1 MSAALSIASRALNTN
16 LSALQ
21 VIGHNIANVNTE
33 GYSRQNVLLQ
43 SSGYQEFGNG
53 FFGRGVEIGTVSRSH
68 DAYLT
73 REASLSKSVA
83 SADGIRLA
91 KLKQMEDL
99 FPNGEAGLGAAMN
112 SMLNAWSDVASAPS
126 NLTARVVV
134 IARGEELAARMRNTA
149 GQLDQQK
156 QGAELQAES
165 TVTTVN
171 RLAQDLA
178 SVNQRIIETQGSGN
192 TPNDLFDQ
200 RDQLLNDLNQYIQT
214 STVPGSDGTVS
225 VFIGGS
231 QPLVLG
237 QSANKLAITSD
248 PIDPSRKGIS
258 FVQGGVTTPI
268 DDAALGG
275 GELAGLMTFLHKDLP
290 DMQNQLGRMALALA
304 SEMNTQH
311 RLGVDLTG
319 VAGADFFVPPA
330 AAAGL
335 AAPGNTGGATARAT
349 VSDPTALRASD
360 YELRVNATGVDVI
373 RLSDGQSTA
382 LGPLPVTLDGLTF
395 ELPSGAAAAG
405 DRFVFRPY
413 ADAARNLAMSLAA
426 PDRLAAA
433 SPVLV
438 TPAAGNASGLS
449 VERLSA
455 VSPSANLTTPVTL
468 AFLGNGTFTVSG
480 TLDPGTPAPDNAGPP
495 PSYNYGPGQA
505 IQFNGWSLTLRGS
518 PTAGD
523 SFTVA
528 AAPPGSTSQ
537 NAGNA
542 GAILALRDQPT
553 FEGVPL
559 ADGYTSLFSSLGTR
573 VQSARFAA
581 DFTAQVATS
590 AESARAGVAGVN
602 LDEEAA
608 RLLQFQQS
616 YQAAAKF
623 LQIAQSTFDTL
634 LQTVGR

>member
-1 MSAALSIASRALNTN
+1 MSAALSIATRALNTN

-21 VIGHNIANVNTE
+21 VIGNNIANVNTE

-53 FFGRGVEIGTVSRSH
+53 FFGKGVEIATVTRSH
-68 DAYLT
+68 SAYLT

-83 SADGIRLA
+83 SADGLRLS
-91 KLKQMEDL
+91 KLKQMEDV
-99 FPNGEAGLGAAMN
+99 FPTGPAGLGSAMN
-112 SMLNAWSDVASAPS
+112 SMLNAWTDVASAPS

-149 GQLDQQK
+149 SQLDQQK
-156 QGAELQAES
+156 QGAVLQAEGN
-165 TVTTVN
+165 VNTVN

-178 SVNQRIIETQGSGN
+178 SVNQRIIQTQGSAN

-200 RDQLLNDLNQYIQT
+200 RDQLLSQINQYIQT
-214 STVPGSDGTVS
+214 STVPSADGTVS

-237 QSANKLAITSD
+237 QNANQLAVTND
-248 PIDPSRKGIS
+248 PIDPTRKGLS
-258 FVQGGVTTPI
+258 FVQGGVTTPL
-268 DDAALGG
+268 DDKALGG
-275 GELAGLMTFLHKDLP
+275 GELAGLMTFLHQDLP

-304 SEMNTQH
+304 TTMNQQH

-335 AAPGNTGGATARAT
+335 PAPGNTGTATARAT
-349 VSDPTALRASD
+349 VSDPSALRASD
-360 YELRVNATGVDVI
+360 YELRITAGGANVI

-382 LGPLPVTLDGLTF
+382 LGSLPGVVDGLTF
-395 ELPSGAAAAG
+395 ELPTGVAAVG
-405 DRFVFRPY
+405 DLFVLRPF
-413 ADAARNLAMSLAA
+413 ADAARNLSMSLVA

-438 TPAAGNASGLS
+438 TPATSNGSGLS

-455 VSPSANLTTPVTL
+455 VSASASLTNPVTL
-468 AFLGNGTFTVSG
+468 SFQANGTYTVVDTVAG
-480 TLDPGTPAPDNAGPP
+480 TSSAGNA
-495 PSYNYGPGQA
+495 YTAGQP
-505 IQFNGWSLTLRGS
+505 INVNGWSLTLRGS

-528 AAPPGSTSQ
+528 GAPAGSTSQ

-542 GAILALRDQPT
+542 GAMLALREQPT

-559 ADGYTSLFSSLGTR
+559 ADGYTSLFSSLGTK

-590 AESARAGVAGVN
+590 TESARAGVSGVN

-623 LQIAQSTFDTL
+623 LQIVQSTFDTL

>member
-1 MSAALSIASRALNTN
+1 MSGALNIATRALNAN

-21 VIGHNIANVNTE
+21 VIGNNIANVNTP

-53 FFGRGVEIGTVSRSH
+53 FFGKGVEIATITRSH

-83 SADGIRLA
+83 SADGLRLA
-91 KLKQMEDL
+91 KLQQLEDV
-99 FPNGEAGLGAAMN
+99 FPTGSAGLGSAMN
-112 SMLNAWSDVASAPS
+112 SMLNAWSDVASSPS

-134 IARGEELAARMRNTA
+134 IARAEELAARMRNTA

-156 QGAELQAES
+156 QGAVLQAEG
-165 TVTTVN
+165 TVNTVN

-178 SVNQRIIETQGSGN
+178 SVNQRIIETQGSAN

-200 RDQLLNDLNQYIQT
+200 RDQLLSQLNQYIQT
-214 STVPGSDGTVS
+214 STVPASDGTVS
-225 VFIGGS
+225 VFVGSS

-237 QSANKLAITSD
+237 QTANKLAVTSD
-248 PIDPSRKGIS
+248 PIDPSRKGLS
-258 FVQGGVTTPI
+258 FVQAGVTTPL
-268 DDAALGG
+268 DDKVLGG
-275 GELAGLMTFLHKDLP
+275 GELAGLMTFLHQDLP
-290 DMQNQLGRMALALA
+290 EMQNQLGRMALALA

-335 AAPGNTGGATARAT
+335 ASPANTGNATASAT

-360 YELRVNATGVDVI
+360 YELRITATGADVI

-382 LGPLPVTLDGLTF
+382 FGSLPVTFDGLSL
-395 ELPSGAAAAG
+395 ELPTGAAAVG
-405 DRFVFRPY
+405 DRFVLRPY
-413 ADAARNLAMSLAA
+413 EAAARNLTMSLSA

-455 VSPSANLTTPVTL
+455 VSPSASLTNPVTISFQSNGSYTVVDTV
-468 AFLGNGTFTVSG
+468 AGTTSAGN
-480 TLDPGTPAPDNAGPP
+480 PYIAGQPI
-495 PSYNYGPGQA
+495 NV
-505 IQFNGWSLTLRGS
+505 NGWSLTLRGA

-528 AAPPGSTSQ
+528 GAPPGSTAQ

-542 GAILALRDQPT
+542 GAMLALREQPT

-559 ADGYTSLFSSLGTR
+559 ADGYTSLFSSLGTK

-590 AESARAGVAGVN
+590 TESARAGVSGVN

>member
-1 MSAALSIASRALNTN
+1 MSAALNIASRALTTN
-16 LSALQ
+16 LAALQ

-43 SSGYQEFGNG
+43 TSGYQEFGNG
-53 FFGRGVEIGTVSRSH
+53 FFGKGVEIATVTRNH

-73 REASLSKSVA
+73 REAQLAKSVA
-83 SADGIRLA
+83 SADGTRLS
-91 KLKQMEDL
+91 KLKQLEEL
-99 FPNGEAGLGAAMN
+99 FPTGPTGLGASMN

-134 IARGEELAARMRNTA
+134 IARGEELAARLRNTA

-156 QGAELQAES
+156 QGAVLQAEG
-165 TVTTVN
+165 TVNTVN

-178 SVNQRIIETQGSGN
+178 SVNQRIIETQGSAN

-200 RDQLLNDLNQYIQT
+200 RDQLLSQLNQYIQT
-214 STVPGSDGTVS
+214 STVPASDGTVS
-225 VFIGGS
+225 VFVGGS

-237 QSANKLAITSD
+237 QSANSLAVTSD
-248 PIDPSRKGIS
+248 PIDPSRKGLS
-258 FVQGGVTTPI
+258 FVQAGVITPL
-268 DDAALGG
+268 DDKVLGG
-275 GELAGLMTFLHKDLP
+275 GELAGLMTFLHQDLP

-335 AAPGNTGGATARAT
+335 ASPANTGNATASVT

-360 YELRVNATGVDVI
+360 YELRITAGGGSVI
-373 RLSDGQSTA
+373 RLSDGQSTPFTA
-382 LGPLPVTLDGLTF
+382 PLPVTVDGLSF
-395 ELPSGAAAAG
+395 ALPTGAAAVG

-413 ADAARNLAMSLAA
+413 EAAARNLTMSLSA

-438 TPAAGNASGLS
+438 TPGPGNASGLS

-455 VSPSANLTTPVTL
+455 VNPSASLTNPVTISFQSNGSYTVVDTV
-468 AFLGNGTFTVSG
+468 AGTTSAGN
-480 TLDPGTPAPDNAGPP
+480 PYIAGQPI
-495 PSYNYGPGQA
+495 NV
-505 IQFNGWSLTLRGS
+505 NGWSLTLRGA

-523 SFTVA
+523 SFSVA
-528 AAPPGSTSQ
+528 GAPPGSTAQ

-542 GAILALRDQPT
+542 GAMLALREQPT

-559 ADGYTSLFSSLGTR
+559 ADGYTSLFSSLGTK

-590 AESARAGVAGVN
+590 TESARAGVSGVN

>member
-1 MSAALSIASRALNTN
+1 MSGALNIATRALNTN
-16 LSALQ
+16 LAALQ
-21 VIGHNIANVNTE
+21 VIGNNIANVNTE

-53 FFGRGVEIGTVSRSH
+53 FFGKGVEIATVTRSH
-68 DAYLT
+68 SAYLT
-73 REASLSKSVA
+73 REAILSQSVA
-83 SADGIRLA
+83 SADGLRLS
-91 KLKQMEDL
+91 KLRQMEDL
-99 FPNGEAGLGAAMN
+99 FPTGESGLGSAMN
-112 SMLNAWSDVASAPS
+112 SMLNAWSDVAAAPS

-134 IARGEELAARMRNTA
+134 LARADELAARLRNTA
-149 GQLDQQK
+149 SQLDQQR
-156 QGAELQAES
+156 QGAVLQAEG
-165 TVTTVN
+165 TVNTVN

-178 SVNQRIIETQGSGN
+178 SVNQRIIETQGSAN

-200 RDQLLNDLNQYIQT
+200 RDQLLSELNKYIQT
-214 STVPGSDGTVS
+214 SNVPGQDGTVS
-225 VFIGGS
+225 VFVGGS

-237 QSANKLAITSD
+237 RNANQLAVTSD
-248 PIDPSRKGIS
+248 PIDPARKGLS
-258 FVQGGVTTPI
+258 FVQSGVTTPLS
-268 DDAALGG
+268 DNTLGG
-275 GELAGLMTFLHKDLP
+275 GELAGLMTFLNQDLP

-304 SEMNTQH
+304 TAVNQQH
-311 RLGVDLTG
+311 RLGVDLNG
-319 VAGADFFVPPA
+319 VAGTDFFVPPS
-330 AAAGL
+330 
-335 AAPGNTGGATARAT
+335 AAPGLPAPTNTGSATAQVR
-349 VSDPTALRASD
+349 VNDPAALRASD

-373 RLSDGQSTA
+373 RLSDGLSTSM
-382 LGPLPVTLDGLTF
+382 GPLPVTLDGLTF
-395 ELPSGAAAAG
+395 ELPSGAVAPG
-405 DRFVFRPY
+405 DRFVFQPY
-413 ADAARNLAMSLAA
+413 ASAARNISLSLAA
-426 PDRLAAA
+426 PDQLAAA

-438 TPAAGNASGLS
+438 TPGMGNASGLS

-455 VSPSANLTTPVTL
+455 VSPSASLTNPVTISFQ
-468 AFLGNGTFTVSG
+468 ADGTYTVVDPVAGTSSSGNAYT
-480 TLDPGTPAPDNAGPP
+480 AGQPI
-495 PSYNYGPGQA
+495 NV
-505 IQFNGWSLTLRGS
+505 NGWSLTLRGS

-523 SFTVA
+523 SFEVA
-528 AAPPGSTSQ
+528 GAPAGSTRQ

-542 GAILALRDQPT
+542 GAILALREQPT

-559 ADGYTSLFSSLGTR
+559 ADGYTSLFSSLGTK

-590 AESARAGVAGVN
+590 AESARAGVSGVN

>member
-1 MSAALSIASRALNTN
+1 MSAAINIATRALNTN
-16 LSALQ
+16 LAALQ
-21 VIGHNIANVNTE
+21 VIGHNISNVNTE
-33 GYSRQNVLLQ
+33 GYSRQNVLLRT
-43 SSGYQEFGNG
+43 SDYQELGNG
-53 FFGRGVEIGTVSRSH
+53 FFGKGVEIATVSRSH

-83 SADGIRLA
+83 SADGMRLS

-99 FPNGEAGLGAAMN
+99 FPTGEAGLGASMN
-112 SMLNAWSDVASAPS
+112 SMLNAWNDVASSPS

-134 IARGEELAARMRNTA
+134 IARGDALAARMRNTA

-156 QGAELQAES
+156 QGAELQAVE
-165 TVTTVN
+165 TVKTVN

-178 SVNQRIIETQGSGN
+178 SVNQRITETHGSGH

-200 RDQLLNDLNQYIQT
+200 RDQLLSELNRYIQT
-214 STVPGSDGTVS
+214 SSVPGENGTVS
-225 VFIGGS
+225 VFVGGS

-237 QSANKLAITSD
+237 QNASQLALTSD
-248 PIDPSRKGIS
+248 PIDASRKGIS
-258 FVQGGVTTPI
+258 FVQGGVSAPLA
-268 DDAALGG
+268 DAMLGG
-275 GELAGLMTFLHKDLP
+275 GELAGLMTFLHQDLP

-311 RLGVDLTG
+311 RLGVDLNG
-319 VAGADFFVPPA
+319 VAGADFFVPPTA
-330 AAAGL
+330 ADGL
-335 AAPGNTGGATARAT
+335 AAPGNTGSATARAS

-360 YELRVNATGVDVI
+360 YELRITAGGADVI
-373 RLSDGQSTA
+373 RLSDGHSESFAT
-382 LGPLPVTLDGLTF
+382 PLPLTLDGLRF
-395 ELPSGAAAAG
+395 ELPTGIAATG

-413 ADAARNLAMSLAA
+413 ADAARNLSMSLAA
-426 PDRLAAA
+426 ADRLAAA
-433 SPVLV
+433 SPVLI
-438 TPAAGNASGLS
+438 TPLATNGGGLS

-455 VSPSANLTTPVTL
+455 VSPSTSLTDEVEIRFQADGTYTVENLTVPSIST
-468 AFLGNGTFTVSG
+468 GN
-480 TLDPGTPAPDNAGPP
+480 PYIAGQPI
-495 PSYNYGPGQA
+495 N
-505 IQFNGWSLTLRGS
+505 INGWSLTLRGS

-528 AAPPGSTSQ
+528 AAPPGSTRQ

-542 GAILALRDQPT
+542 GAMLALREQPT

-559 ADGYTSLFSSLGTR
+559 ADGYTSLFSSLGTK

-581 DFTAQVATS
+581 DFTAQVASS
-590 AESARAGVAGVN
+590 AESARSGVAGVN

-634 LQTVGR
+634 LQTIGR

>member
-1 MSAALSIASRALNTN
+1 MTAALNIATRALNTN

-21 VIGHNIANVNTE
+21 VIGNNIANVNTA

-53 FFGRGVEIGTVSRSH
+53 FFGKGVEITTVTRSH

-73 REASLSKSVA
+73 REASLAKSVA
-83 SADGIRLA
+83 SADALRLS
-91 KLKQMEDL
+91 KLQQMEDV
-99 FPNGEAGLGAAMN
+99 FPTGEAGLGSAMN
-112 SMLNAWSDVASAPS
+112 SMLNAWSDVASSPS

-134 IARGEELAARMRNTA
+134 IARAEELAARMRNTA
-149 GQLDQQK
+149 AQLDQQK
-156 QGAELQAES
+156 QSAYLQAEG

-178 SVNQRIIETQGSGN
+178 QVNQRLIETQGN
-192 TPNDLFDQ
+192 THSPNDLLDQ
-200 RDQLLNDLNQYIQT
+200 RDQLLSQLNQYIQT
-214 STVPGSDGTVS
+214 TTVPADDGTVS
-225 VFIGGS
+225 VFVGGS
-231 QPLVLG
+231 QPLVMG
-237 QSANKLAITSD
+237 QTANRLALTND

-258 FVQGGVTTPI
+258 FVQAGVTTPL
-268 DDAALGG
+268 DDQVLGG
-275 GELAGLMTFLHKDLP
+275 GELAGLMTFLHQDLP
-290 DMQNQLGRMALALA
+290 DLQNQLGRMALALA
-304 SEMNTQH
+304 SEVNAQH
-311 RLGVDLTG
+311 RLGVDLGG
-319 VAGADFFVPPA
+319 VAGGDFFVPTPA
-330 AAAGL
+330 ANGL
-335 AAPGNTGGATARAT
+335 PAPTNTGTATVRAT

-360 YELRVNATGVDVI
+360 YEVRFTAAGVDVV
-373 RLSDGQSTA
+373 RLSDGQSTPFGA
-382 LGPLPVTLDGLTF
+382 LPATFDGLTF
-395 ELPSGAAAAG
+395 ELPSGAVAVG
-405 DRFVFRPY
+405 DRFVLQPY
-413 ADAARNLAMSLAA
+413 AAAARNLSVALTA

-438 TPAAGNASGLS
+438 TPGVANASGLS

-455 VSPSANLTTPVTL
+455 ESASASLTNPVVLT
-468 AFLGNGTFTVSG
+468 FQPDGTFTLVDTVAG
-480 TLDPGTPAPDNAGPP
+480 TSSAGNA
-495 PSYNYGPGQA
+495 YTAGQP
-505 IQFNGWSLTLRGS
+505 IVFNGWSLTLRGS

-528 AAPPGSTSQ
+528 GAPPGSTTQ

-542 GAILALRDQPT
+542 SAMLALRQQPT

-559 ADGYTSLFSSLGTR
+559 ADGYTSLFSSLGTK
-573 VQSARFAA
+573 VQSGQFAA
-581 DFTAQVATS
+581 DFTAQVAAS
-590 AESARAGVAGVN
+590 AEKARAGVAGVN

>member
-1 MSAALSIASRALNTN
+1 MSAALNIATRALTTN
-16 LSALQ
+16 LAALQ
-21 VIGHNIANVNTE
+21 VIGNNIANVNTE
-33 GYSRQNVLLQ
+33 GYSRQNVLQ
-43 SSGYQEFGNG
+43 RSSGYQEFGNG
-53 FFGRGVEIGTVSRSH
+53 FFGKGVEIATVTRSH
-68 DAYLT
+68 NAYLT

-83 SADGIRLA
+83 SADGLRLS

-99 FPNGEAGLGAAMN
+99 FPTGEAGLGAAMN

-156 QGAELQAES
+156 QGAVLQAEGS
-165 TVTTVN
+165 VNTVN

-178 SVNQRIIETQGSGN
+178 SVNQRITETRGSAN

-200 RDQLLNDLNQYIQT
+200 RDQLLSQINQYIQT
-214 STVPGSDGTVS
+214 STVPSADGTVS
-225 VFIGGS
+225 VFIAGS

-237 QSANKLAITSD
+237 QSANRLAVTSD
-248 PIDPSRKGIS
+248 PIDPTRKGLS
-258 FVQGGVTTPI
+258 FVQGGVTTPL
-268 DDAALGG
+268 DDKALGG
-275 GELAGLMTFLHKDLP
+275 GELAGLMTFLHQDLP

-304 SEMNTQH
+304 SEMNAQH

-335 AAPGNTGGATARAT
+335 PAPGNTGSATARAT
-349 VSDPTALRASD
+349 VSDATALRASD
-360 YELRVNATGVDVI
+360 YELRITAGGGNVI

-382 LGPLPVTLDGLTF
+382 LGSLPGVVDGLAF
-395 ELPSGAAAAG
+395 ELPTGAAATG

-413 ADAARNLAMSLAA
+413 ADAARNLSMSLVA

-438 TPAAGNASGLS
+438 TPATGNGSGLS

-455 VSPSANLTTPVTL
+455 VSASASLTNDVTL
-468 AFLGNGTFTVSG
+468 TFQANGTFTVVDTTAG
-480 TLDPGTPAPDNAGPP
+480 TSTVGNA
-495 PSYNYGPGQA
+495 YIAGQP
-505 IQFNGWSLTLRGS
+505 INVNGWSLTLRGS

-528 AAPPGSTSQ
+528 GAPPGSTSQ

-542 GAILALRDQPT
+542 GAMLALRDQPT

-559 ADGYTSLFSSLGTR
+559 ADGYTSLFSSLGTK

-590 AESARAGVAGVN
+590 TESARAGVSGVN